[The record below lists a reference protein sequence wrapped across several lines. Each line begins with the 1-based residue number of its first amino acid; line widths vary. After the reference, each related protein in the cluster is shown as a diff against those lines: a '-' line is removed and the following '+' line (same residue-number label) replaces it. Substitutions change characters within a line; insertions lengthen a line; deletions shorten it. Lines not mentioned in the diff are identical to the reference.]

1 MKTSLNNKDVLS
13 LQDLSSEEILSIL
26 RLSGNLKNELM
37 SGDGE
42 KASQLLKGK
51 VLGMIFQKPST
62 RTRVSF
68 ETGIFHLGGNA
79 LYLST
84 NDMQLSRGESIEDTG
99 RTLSLYVNCIVARV
113 YEHADLQLLAD
124 SASIPVINGL
134 SDTFH
139 PCQILADLLTIQEH
153 KKKMKGLNL
162 AWIGD
167 GNNVC
172 NDLLLGCAK
181 TGINMTA
188 ACPHGYEPL
197 EQIVR
202 LAKEEEQKTGA
213 EITIIDDPLQATK
226 DADIIVTDTFLS
238 IGKDQEKTTREEAF
252 LPRYQVNSDLLKNAK
267 RDVIFMHCL
276 PAKRGQEVTSEVID
290 GSSSVIWDEAEN
302 RLHVQK
308 ALMCMLM
315 LRRERN
321 NVLNR
326 YKQQT
331 LILLWQSNQK

>member
-1 MKTSLNNKDVLS
+1 MKTSLNNKDILS
-13 LQDLSSEEILSIL
+13 LQDLSSEEIFSIL
-26 RLSGNLKNELM
+26 RLSGDLKNELKN
-37 SGDGE
+37 GDGE

-68 ETGIFHLGGNA
+68 ETGIFQLGGNA

-99 RTLSLYVNCIVARV
+99 RTLSLYVNCIIARV
-113 YEHADLQLLAD
+113 YEHADLQILAN

-134 SDTFH
+134 SNTFH

-181 TGINMTA
+181 TGINMMA

-202 LAKEEEQKTGA
+202 LAKEEEQKTGV
-213 EITIIDDPLQATK
+213 EITITDDPLQATK

-267 RDVIFMHCL
+267 KDVIFMHCL

-290 GSSSVIWDEAEN
+290 GSASVIWDEAEN

-315 LRRERN
+315 LKKR
-321 NVLNR
+321 
-326 YKQQT
+326 K
-331 LILLWQSNQK
+331 K